1 MTVYQSNSNGYC
13 AFKVQS
19 ALGSQA
25 SGASAEIF
33 RTTGTGGG
41 GKFTKAATESNE
53 VRRDG
58 MRSRGRH
65 GTYKTQGSE
74 GGQLALGA
82 YDTVLQALMRGTYSA
97 ADLAIT
103 EASVLG
109 GSAAAT
115 SITTTTSTIVAAAG
129 SWITQGLR
137 VGDVVR
143 LTGHSTAANNSKD
156 LRITGLTAL
165 TITVAETL
173 VLNATPDTAFTV
185 TRPGRVL
192 INPAA
197 GSLVKRYYTWE
208 EHELDIDSS
217 SVYTDVVFGNGKV
230 SMATDGIIM
239 FDAGW
244 WGTGQFTTL
253 SGASAPL
260 FTSPTENTAAAMSV
274 VDATIRLG
282 TSDLVELSS
291 FDLTFDI
298 AANAPSVFGSGAI
311 KYSPD
316 VFTGQMGINL
326 NLTMLR
332 KDLAYVANHVNE
344 DVLSLQILAVEN
356 ESEPKDFI
364 SFYVPNFTLG
374 DVARSGLKKEGG
386 GMTQTIQ
393 IPVALVGKDDT
404 GGAFDAT
411 MLKIQVSNAS

>member
-1 MTVYQSNSNGYC
+1 MVYQSNSNGYC

-19 ALGSQA
+19 ALGTQA
-25 SGASAEIF
+25 SGSGAEIF
-33 RTTGTGGG
+33 RTTGGGGG
-41 GKFTKAATESNE
+41 GKFSKAATESNE

-65 GTYKTQGSE
+65 GTYKSQGSQ

-82 YDTVLQALMRGTYSA
+82 YDTVFQALMRGTYGT

-103 EASVLG
+103 QATTFG

-115 SITTTTSTIVAAAG
+115 SVTTGANSIIAAAG
-129 SWITQGLR
+129 SWILQGLR

-143 LTGHSTAANNSKD
+143 PTGLPDAANNGRD
-156 LRITGLTAL
+156 IRITGLTAL
-165 TITVAETL
+165 VITTAETL
-173 VLNATPDTAFTV
+173 VVNAAPDTSFTI

-197 GSLVKRYYTWE
+197 GSIIKRYYTWE
-208 EHELDIDSS
+208 EYEADIDAS
-217 SVYTDVVFGNGKV
+217 SVFTDCVFGNGKV

-260 FTSPTENTAAAMSV
+260 FTSPTENTATAMSV

-282 TSDLVELSS
+282 TTDLVELSS
-291 FDLTFDI
+291 FDVTIDTS
-298 AANAPSVFGSGAI
+298 ANAPSVFGSGAI

-332 KDLAYVANHVNE
+332 KDLSYVANHINE
-344 DVLSLQILAVEN
+344 DVLSLHILAVEN
-356 ESEPKDFI
+356 EAEPKDFI

-393 IPVALVGKDDT
+393 IPVALVGKDET

>member
-1 MTVYQSNSNGYC
+1 MVYQSNSNGYC

-25 SGASAEIF
+25 SGGSAEIF

-65 GTYKTQGSE
+65 GTYKTQGSQ

-82 YDTVLQALMRGTYSA
+82 YDTVFQALMRGTYGT

-103 EASVLG
+103 EASVIG

-129 SWITQGLR
+129 SWITQGLH
-137 VGDVVR
+137 VGDVIR
-143 LTGHSTAANNSKD
+143 LTGQATSTTNNSKD

-165 TITVAETL
+165 VITVAETL
-173 VLNATPDTAFTV
+173 VLNAVADTSFTV

-197 GSLVKRYYTWE
+197 GSIVKRYYTWE
-208 EHELDIDSS
+208 EYEVDIDSS
-217 SVYTDVVFGNGKV
+217 SVYTDAVFGNGKV

-260 FTSPTENTAAAMSV
+260 FTSPTENTATAMSV

-282 TSDLVELSS
+282 STDLVELSS

-298 AANAPSVFGSGAI
+298 SANAPSVFGSGAI

-316 VFTGQMGINL
+316 VFTGQMGINM

-332 KDLAYVANHVNE
+332 KDLSYVANHINE
-344 DVLSLQILAVEN
+344 DVLSLHILAVEN
-356 ESEPKDFI
+356 EAEPKDFI

-374 DVARSGLKKEGG
+374 DVAKSALSKTGG
-386 GMTQTIQ
+386 GMTQTLQ

-404 GGAFDAT
+404 GGAYDAT